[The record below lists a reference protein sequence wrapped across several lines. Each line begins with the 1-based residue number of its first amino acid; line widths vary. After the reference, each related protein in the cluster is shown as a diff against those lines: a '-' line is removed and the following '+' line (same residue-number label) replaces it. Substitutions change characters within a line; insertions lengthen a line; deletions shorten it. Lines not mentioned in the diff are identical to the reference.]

1 MLLSLILAPILFASL
16 VEAAEPDARC
26 RDSEALVV
34 KNSKT
39 DAFKAADVEVFA
51 ATLMREGCDDGAY
64 AEQATDVVCS
74 ALVNDF
80 GAVLNFGATS
90 EKARTFILHHINT
103 AASESDLALITKKR
117 GYCFVANS
125 SLCQD
130 VIAAAEKSLQNMY
143 KKGRS
148 FDRKPDTSK
157 SK

>member
-1 MLLSLILAPILFASL
+1 MRLSLILATVFFASL

-26 RDSEALVV
+26 RDSEALVL

-39 DAFKAADVEVFA
+39 DAYKAVDVELFA

-64 AEQATDVVCS
+64 AEHATDVVCS

-80 GAVLNFGATS
+80 GAVLNFGAS
-90 EKARTFILHHINT
+90 GEKARNFILHHINA

-143 KKGRS
+143 KKGRR
-148 FDRKPDTSK
+148 FERKPNTSN